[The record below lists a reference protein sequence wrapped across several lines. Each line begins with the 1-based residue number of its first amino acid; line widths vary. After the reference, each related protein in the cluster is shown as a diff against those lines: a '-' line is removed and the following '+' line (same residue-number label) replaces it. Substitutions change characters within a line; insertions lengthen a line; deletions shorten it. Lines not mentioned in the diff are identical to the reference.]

1 MTFSRK
7 ETLTASSHDLNTIV
21 ANLRD
26 FLQRIITEDIHLRLT
41 CCRSELN
48 VYVDSGQIG
57 QALTNLVANAR
68 DAMPKGGQL
77 TITTQEYEL
86 DESFVRTH
94 GYGIPGRYALITVS
108 DSGHGM
114 GEDTRKRIFEPF
126 YTTKDIG
133 KGTGLGLAI
142 VYGIAK
148 QHKGFIT
155 VSSELGKGTDFHFY
169 LPIITMEHSDESE
182 AIEVTLPERGSE
194 TILVVEDEPAV
205 RDVVEK
211 SLRKFDYNVICA
223 EDGQDGVEKFTANCN
238 IISLVLMD
246 VIMPR
251 MNGKDA
257 ADAIRKI
264 KPGIKILFTSGY
276 TADVIRSRGELAEG
290 EEMIQKPVN
299 HQDLLRKMR
308 QMLSG

>member
-1 MTFSRK
+1 
-7 ETLTASSHDLNTIV
+7 
-21 ANLRD
+21 
-26 FLQRIITEDIHLRLT
+26 
-41 CCRSELN
+41 

-77 TITTQEYEL
+77 TIKTQEYIL

-169 LPIITMEHSDESE
+169 LPIITMEHSDESD